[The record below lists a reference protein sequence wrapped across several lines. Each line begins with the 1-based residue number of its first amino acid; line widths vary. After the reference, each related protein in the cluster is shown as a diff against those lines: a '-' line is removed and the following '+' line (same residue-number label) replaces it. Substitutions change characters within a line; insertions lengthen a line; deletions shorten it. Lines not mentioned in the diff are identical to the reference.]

1 MSEIGE
7 KLSAYLDGELPAE
20 ESVRVEKLLE
30 IDPEAR
36 AEMEMLIA
44 ANSSACD
51 AFEEMLNEPAPL
63 ALYRALD
70 EAPKAD
76 DSDTPA
82 RPAKV
87 SRFPQWAA
95 MAAAAVLA
103 VMAGTG
109 GYMAGRSTSPAGVQ
123 VASAGWLQDIAE
135 YHVVYA
141 SQKRHLVEVG
151 ADEADHLQTWLSNT
165 VGASFQIPDLTA
177 QGLTFQGGRLLVSA
191 GKPTAQLIYTDADG
205 KAIALCIIQSD
216 KPATDAFKQDK
227 VNGVTMVEW
236 RDGGAAYVIVGEE
249 EAPKLK
255 DVATAAAT
263 QV

>member
-7 KLSAYLDGELPAE
+7 KLSTYLDGELTAE
-20 ESVRVEKLLE
+20 ESARVEKLLE

-51 AFEEMLNEPAPL
+51 AFDEMLNEPAPL

-70 EAPKAD
+70 EAPKAED
-76 DSDTPA
+76 DKPA
-82 RPAKV
+82 RPATV
-87 SRFPQWAA
+87 SRLPGWAA

-103 VMAGTG
+103 VLAGTG
-109 GYMAGRSTSPAGVQ
+109 GYMAGRSTSPAGMQ

-177 QGLTFQGGRLLVSA
+177 Q
-191 GKPTAQLIYTDADG
+191 LIYTDASG
-205 KAIALCIIQSD
+205 KVIALCIIQSD
-216 KPATDAFKQDK
+216 KPATDAFKQD
-227 VNGVTMVEW
+227 VINGVTMVEW

-249 EAPKLK
+249 EAQKLK